1 MGVSTEHLRGTERVA
16 RGRRVDV
23 RQRDEG
29 WMRRPDERTQCSNGD
44 PRRSDRCRRSQ
55 TTKRIANKT
64 AFYAAR
70 CPADWTVRGA
80 RQRRKLRGE
89 GEEEEAT
96 AIAGE
101 RLLLL
106 RKRSYCCCCSVSPR
120 TVRKPAELHGHRGHV
135 AATRGAR
142 RDALGCLRASGTVE
156 RAHST
161 WNSNKKVSPGI
172 NHWRRVHTSHLQ
184 GPPPVSLNTRTAKA

>member
-1 MGVSTEHLRGTERVA
+1 MIRCEISPSRARPGGVFPTCRVVA
-16 RGRRVDV
+16 RFLTTTSVAEGPTAAALFCQQNCGGGSITDSFRPTTGPHARLFHTWDRGRR
-23 RQRDEG
+23 
-29 WMRRPDERTQCSNGD
+29 
-44 PRRSDRCRRSQ
+44 
-55 TTKRIANKT
+55 
-64 AFYAAR
+64 
-70 CPADWTVRGA
+70 RGA